1 MFTLLVCSV
10 FECVQHF
17 LDVCRCAALTCCALR
32 SLCSLIL
39 HLFLI
44 LVASHPYLFV
54 FIIIFTTTI
63 IIFHPTSSNIIFNFL
78 EHCCLVWLFSLAV
91 DTMLSCMALTSLV
104 CSVLSRRNIFTWRV
118 GSLHFVL
125 HSLWHTHI
133 CWYLPLLLRLVVGHL
148 WCLLLLS
155 ESLVLPVPPQPTSKF
170 CIFNPPS
177 SPSLSIFWTF
187 LSCLTAF
194 LCCQNR
200 AVVHDAFYLLFAAF
214 LSADSFWSGF
224 NSCSHLIFR
233 WCSSH
238 FLDLHILAFWPPEF
252 TFFSKL
258 PEVHFSLHFHRTC
271 CVDLHL

>member
-1 MFTLLVCSV
+1 MQSISC
-10 FECVQHF
+10 
-17 LDVCRCAALTCCALR
+17 CRAWR
-32 SLCSLIL
+32 S
-39 HLFLI
+39 HL
-44 LVASHPYLFV
+44 LFV
-54 FIIIFTTTI
+54 
-63 IIFHPTSSNIIFNFL
+63 
-78 EHCCLVWLFSLAV
+78 
-91 DTMLSCMALTSLV
+91 
-104 CSVLSRRNIFTWRV
+104 SVLSRRIFFTWSL

-133 CWYLPLLLRLVVGHL
+133 CWYLSSFSLAGRRASVLFALAL
-148 WCLLLLS
+148 WVTGTPCT
-155 ESLVLPVPPQPTSKF
+155 TSTYIKF

-187 LSCLTAF
+187 LSCLSAF

-200 AVVHDAFYLLFAAF
+200 AVVHVTFYLLFAAF

-258 PEVHFSLHFHRTC
+258 PKVNFSLHLHWTF
-271 CVDLHL
+271 CVVLHL